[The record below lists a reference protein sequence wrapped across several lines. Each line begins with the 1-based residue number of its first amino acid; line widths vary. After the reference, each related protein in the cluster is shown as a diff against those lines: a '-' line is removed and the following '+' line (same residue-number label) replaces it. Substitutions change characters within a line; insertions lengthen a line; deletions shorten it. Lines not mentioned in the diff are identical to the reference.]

1 MAETGAIVVRRLE
14 SGVALHLT
22 ADLRAN
28 YQRFIDR
35 VRATREIW
43 VLLGPD
49 LRGAWVHSNDYVTE
63 DDEPVCVHLVYST
76 PAYARRHATGEW
88 AGMEPASLNLD
99 EFIDGPLR
107 GMHEGGDL
115 LGPDFN
121 ADLAGLE
128 IEPIEMARALL
139 GEP

>member
-1 MAETGAIVVRRLE
+1 
-14 SGVALHLT
+14 
-22 ADLRAN
+22 
-28 YQRFIDR
+28 
-35 VRATREIW
+35 
-43 VLLGPD
+43 
-49 LRGAWVHSNDYVTE
+49 
-63 DDEPVCVHLVYST
+63 
-76 PAYARRHATGEW
+76 
-88 AGMEPASLNLD
+88 MEPASLTLD

>member
-1 MAETGAIVVRRLE
+1 M
-14 SGVALHLT
+14 
-22 ADLRAN
+22 
-28 YQRFIDR
+28 
-35 VRATREIW
+35 
-43 VLLGPD
+43 
-49 LRGAWVHSNDYVTE
+49 TE

-88 AGMEPASLNLD
+88 AGMEPASLTLD

-139 GEP
+139 GSHKRVDVRRGCRSGCGRRPDHGHHGNLTAGAT